1 MKEKISG
8 IVKEHPLLDMAF
20 EAYLIFLPP
29 PLGTIAQN
37 IYNNAKGSE
46 NDRVNAVLKYFD
58 ELKEEGQEHYEIV
71 ANKIDSTL
79 VGIQD
84 LKDIGNSIFKIQ
96 ELLIEEIRDI
106 DRKIDDIKRVLKADH
121 SAIMQPRWEKEKNA
135 FVIGEGLMS
144 NLMSSYNQKEKR
156 TLADHMFFDLVLTLG
171 LLT

>member
-8 IVKEHPLLDMAF
+8 TVKEHPVLGMAF
-20 EAYLIFLPP
+20 EASLIFLPPP

-46 NDRVNAVLKYFD
+46 NDRVNAVLRYFD

-106 DRKIDDIKRVLKADH
+106 DRRIDDIKRVLKLT
-121 SAIMQPRWEKEKNA
+121 IVQLCNQGGKKKRMR
-135 FVIGEGLMS
+135 L
-144 NLMSSYNQKEKR
+144 SSHK
-156 TLADHMFFDLVLTLG
+156 V
-171 LLT
+171 